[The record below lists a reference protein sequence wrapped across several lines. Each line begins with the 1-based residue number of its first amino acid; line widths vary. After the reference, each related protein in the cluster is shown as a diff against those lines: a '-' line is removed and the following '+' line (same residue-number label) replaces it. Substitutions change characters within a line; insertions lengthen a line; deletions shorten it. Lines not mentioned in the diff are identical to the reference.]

1 MELSTL
7 FFGLLAA
14 SLVLLLGEVSPPGR
28 GQALL
33 PRVLAV
39 GLTLPLA
46 LLAGYHRL
54 NGEAPPWPPIDALGI
69 LVYCLPLTA
78 VVRVLPRRR
87 LGLGLALAGLGLWL
101 WYGLE
106 PYHGRH
112 WVGSQPMLRLAG
124 TASILLVL
132 GFALD
137 RCLSREEQCWWLPV
151 GLLGLLVIGALLV
164 AQSSGASALLL
175 GCLGI
180 AVGSSSAV
188 CLRAKDPA
196 AFAALAWP
204 VTLGAGGLLLNG
216 VLYAST
222 PASSG
227 LCMAGALG
235 VLCVPLPH
243 NRAAPLLRLFLA
255 LALAGWGLCLGWP
268 ESDPYAGGW

>member
-7 FFGLLAA
+7 FSGLVAA

-28 GQALL
+28 GRALL
-33 PRVLAV
+33 PRVLAI

-46 LLAGYHRL
+46 LLAGYHGL
-54 NGEAPPWPPIDALGI
+54 NGQAPPWPPIDALGI

-78 VVRVLPRRR
+78 FVRILPRRG

-106 PYHGRH
+106 PYHDRH
-112 WVGSQPMLRLAG
+112 WLGSQPMLRLGGA
-124 TASILLVL
+124 AVIFLVL

-137 RCLSREEQCWWLPV
+137 RCLSKEEQGWWLPV
-151 GLLGLLVIGALLV
+151 GLLGLLVIGALVV

-180 AVGSSSAV
+180 ALGSSAVV
-188 CLRAKDPA
+188 CLRARDSVA
-196 AFAALAWP
+196 LAALAWP

-235 VLCVPLPH
+235 VLCAPVPY
-243 NRAAPLLRLFLA
+243 NRAALLLRLLLA

-268 ESDPYAGGW
+268 ESDPYAAGW

>member
-1 MELSTL
+1 LELSTL
-7 FFGLLAA
+7 FFGFLAA
-14 SLVLLLGEVSPPGR
+14 NLVLLLGEVSPPGR
-28 GQALL
+28 GQAVL

-46 LLAGYHRL
+46 LFAGYHGL
-54 NGEAPPWPPIDALGI
+54 NGQAPPWPPIDALGI

-78 VVRVLPRRR
+78 VVRFLPRRR
-87 LGLGLALAGLGLWL
+87 LGLALAFAGLGLWL

-112 WVGSQPMLRLAG
+112 WLGSQPMLRLGG
-124 TASILLVL
+124 TAVILLVL

-137 RCLSREEQCWWLPV
+137 RCLSREEQGWWLPA

-196 AFAALAWP
+196 ALVALAWP

-235 VLCVPLPH
+235 VLCAPVSL
-243 NRAAPLLRLFLA
+243 NRGALLLRLLLA

-268 ESDPYAGGW
+268 DSDPYAAGW